1 MEATPMFESVSG
13 KQLLS
18 AALMALMIVIVGAGK
33 TAHAADAAAN
43 AGMNAEAD
51 GAAIYEHYCT
61 VCHDRGNGHPGTQSL
76 VSLYGKEKAALTDRD
91 NLTPEYVRFMVR
103 NGRGLMPGFRT
114 AEISDEELKMLAAY
128 LAAGP
133 HSAAPAK

>member
-1 MEATPMFESVSG
+1 MKVTSMFESAPG
-13 KQLLS
+13 KRLFS
-18 AALMALMIVIVGAGK
+18 MVLMSLMVVIAGAGG
-33 TAHAADAAAN
+33 TANAADAAAN
-43 AGMNAEAD
+43 RGTD

-61 VCHDRGNGHPGTQSL
+61 VCHDRGDGHPGTQSL
-76 VSLYGKEKAALTDRD
+76 GFLYGKEKAALTDRD

-133 HSAAPAK
+133 HPAAQVK